1 MPADWMQSL
10 TSCLQRHPWRRQIL
24 LLVIASTVAIVRTQA
39 WQSTPVQ
46 AQRAEERSLNDRS
59 EPTATSTDAPLD
71 ASSPTVNLGQ
81 QCQSLPFPLSVQTV
95 TQVIL
100 QLVEWV
106 EQPQSSMEP
115 LITMAAPQWIAQLN
129 PSPWPEIHDQ
139 ARLAKVPVIMYHD
152 IVAEKDVFFD
162 VTPEEFEAHLQ
173 LIRNHGLTPVSMDQL
188 VNHLR
193 TGLPLPEKPIL
204 LTFDDGYL
212 GHHDYVWPLLQD
224 YGYPGLFSIYTYKV
238 GRDHGRPGL
247 DWEQLAQMAAD
258 PLVTIAAHSITHPA
272 DLRDLSIEDAR
283 QEIAG
288 SKQELEERLGIPI
301 DYFTYPEG
309 NYDGQVAEL
318 VSEAGFSA
326 ALTMSNTEDLVAGE
340 SDNLLAI
347 ARLGQSQLEDV
358 LDQAWGGVPLGFFEG
373 MADFTAP
380 IIKQQHTVDDIPLT
394 LITGGKPITVHADS
408 RYQVQDIIANTD
420 IVAAVDGGF
429 FSLEYLDS
437 NQMIGPVYSQNTQQ
451 FIPGDRNDIY
461 RLINRP
467 LVMMNA
473 TGVQFIPFNPDV
485 HNSLEGLQTEM
496 PDITD
501 AFIAA
506 AWLVRDGQPQPAE
519 TFAGLFDFDAK
530 RHRAFW
536 GINQAGQ
543 PVIGVSHNFVDS
555 VHLGEILAN
564 LGLYNA
570 VMLDSGAS
578 TSLSYEGASLVGY
591 EPRPVPHI
599 VGLMPPIS
607 TDPCATSLHGMPAS
621 AQH

>member
-1 MPADWMQSL
+1 MTMPADWMQSL
-10 TSCLQRHPWRRQIL
+10 TSCLRQPWRRQIL
-24 LLVIASTVAIVRTQA
+24 LLAIASTVAIGSTQS
-39 WQSTPVQ
+39 WPSTPVQ
-46 AQRAEERSLNDRS
+46 AQRAEGRSLNDS
-59 EPTATSTDAPLD
+59 PTTTSTDISTDVPVNPD
-71 ASSPTVNLGQ
+71 APTVNLDQ
-81 QCQSLPFPLSVQTV
+81 QCRVLSPPLSVQTV
-95 TQVIL
+95 TQTIL

-106 EQPQSSMEP
+106 EQPQSSIEP
-115 LITMAAPQWIAQLN
+115 LVTTAAPQWMAQLN
-129 PSPWPEIHDQ
+129 PSPWPEIHDR
-139 ARLAKVPVIMYHD
+139 ARLANVPVIMYHD
-152 IVAEKDVFFD
+152 ILAEKDVFFD
-162 VTPEEFEAHLQ
+162 VTPEEFAAHLQ
-173 LIRNHGLTPVSMDQL
+173 LIRDHGLTPISMDQL

-212 GHHDYVWPLLQD
+212 GHHDYVWPLLQE

-247 DWEQLAQMAAD
+247 DWEQLTQMAAD

-272 DLRDLSIEDAR
+272 DLRNLSPEDAR

-309 NYDGQVAEL
+309 NYNDQVAEL
-318 VSEAGFSA
+318 VSEAGFFA
-326 ALTMSNTEDLVAGE
+326 ALTMSNTEDLLAGE

-358 LDQAWGGVPLGFFEG
+358 LDQAWGGAPLQSFEG
-373 MADFTAP
+373 TMDFTAP

-461 RLINRP
+461 RLTNRP
-467 LVMMNA
+467 LVMISP
-473 TGVQFIPFNPDV
+473 TSIQFLPFNPDA
-485 HNSLEGLQTEM
+485 HNSLDGIQTEM

-519 TFAGLFDFDAK
+519 TFVGLFDFDAK

-543 PVIGVSHNFVDS
+543 PVVGVSHDFVDS
-555 VHLGEILAN
+555 IHLGEILAN

-599 VGLMPPIS
+599 VGLVPQTVS
-607 TDPCATSLHGMPAS
+607 ADPC
-621 AQH
+621 Q